1 MGRDDSNGSVPPLR
15 LPMKKLPRKHLE
27 SARAFALL
35 ACALSLAFHLVL
47 FLCAGNVSLGSSLGA
62 VLQRENPVLERRNV
76 LLRLPEKEKER
87 QKPKKA
93 PDEASKPSPTDWISL
108 EDMTIPEFQELSGAE
123 SPEFLELAE
132 SQRKVR
138 DILEGFTGQEAPVE
152 VYHLA
157 APSTPAPEPVPLPGT
172 ATPSA
177 PSALYFPQ
185 EALTITAPPLE
196 IFSLEAEK
204 IPAERLLDSRR
215 PMLPEIERDFV
226 PPEIPLPSLAE
237 PGPLA
242 GPPPAALSTQ
252 IALRRSRPDFTLT
265 QDQIDALQESL
276 SAIPV
281 DTGLLTAGLPS
292 LEEDADGGGITR
304 SLSGSSPVEK
314 ALSLDQFVSVR
325 LFHCPDPAGSAGTF
339 LVEIQPGEGSDTLP
353 DIPKDVLFLLDR
365 SSSIS
370 LPKFE
375 KFRQSILEILPALAP
390 SDRFNVVSFNDRQNA
405 VFPAY
410 MPANAE
416 NLREAARKLKEL
428 PHGGKTDVFGGVA
441 PFVKKSNGDRTRP
454 LNIFLLTD
462 GQSTVNIYEPS
473 AFLRQISG
481 INPGNVSIFPFSAER
496 KANRELLDFLGY
508 LNRGEQCHSET
519 TAEIRDDMVRF
530 YSDHSGLIVTSLR
543 YAAASGAD
551 VNELFPKSLPNLYR
565 NQPLR
570 IFGRYAR
577 PDTVVTL
584 SLTGRD
590 ASGQLRDLLF
600 QRRIDQCPRGD
611 ETLHTKWAGQK
622 ILFLLSRMNLT
633 ENDAE
638 RQSLRQRVEALKA
651 QYSILSPY

>member
-1 MGRDDSNGSVPPLR
+1 ME
-15 LPMKKLPRKHLE
+15 RK
-27 SARAFALL
+27 
-35 ACALSLAFHLVL
+35 
-47 FLCAGNVSLGSSLGA
+47 NV
-62 VLQRENPVLERRNV
+62 R
-76 LLRLPEKEKER
+76 LRLPEKEKDRREPE
-87 QKPKKA
+87 KSPAEDSKEA
-93 PDEASKPSPTDWISL
+93 PADWISL
-108 EDMTIPEFQELSGAE
+108 EDMTIPEFQELSGE
-123 SPEFLELAE
+123 QSPELLELLGR
-132 SQRKVR
+132 QQQVR
-138 DILEGFTGQEAPVE
+138 DILEGFAEQESPVE
-152 VYHLA
+152 VYQLA
-157 APSTPAPEPVPLPGT
+157 APTAPVPAPAALPET
-172 ATPSA
+172 AAPSA
-177 PSALYFPQ
+177 PSTLYFPQ

-196 IFSLEAEK
+196 IFALEAEK

-215 PMLPEIERDFV
+215 PLLPEVERDFV

-242 GPPPAALSTQ
+242 GPPPAAFSTQ
-252 IALRRSRPDFTLT
+252 IALRSSRPDFSLT
-265 QDQIDALQESL
+265 QEQIDALQDSL

-281 DTGLLTAGLPS
+281 DAEQLTAGLPS
-292 LEEDADGGGITR
+292 LEDSAGSGGIART
-304 SLSGSSPVEK
+304 LAGASPVEK

-353 DIPKDVLFLLDR
+353 DISKDVLFLLDR

-375 KFRQSILEILPALAP
+375 KFRQSILEILPALSP
-390 SDRFNVVSFNDRQNA
+390 TDRFNVVSFNDRQNA
-405 VFPAY
+405 IFSEYV
-410 MPANAE
+410 PANAA

-454 LNIFLLTD
+454 LNLFLLTD

-565 NQPLR
+565 NQTLR

-577 PDTVVTL
+577 PDTVITL

-600 QRRIDQCPRGD
+600 QRRIDQCPLGD

-633 ENDAE
+633 ENAAE